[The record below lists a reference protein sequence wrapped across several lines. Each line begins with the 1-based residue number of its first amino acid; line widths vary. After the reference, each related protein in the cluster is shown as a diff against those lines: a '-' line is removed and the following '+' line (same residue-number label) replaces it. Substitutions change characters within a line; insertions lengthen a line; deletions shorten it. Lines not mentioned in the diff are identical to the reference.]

1 MRLEQVLFSQGF
13 GARRECRGL
22 IAAGR
27 VVFDGELIDDPD
39 REVEPEG
46 KVFTV
51 DGGEWPYFEKAVI
64 AMNKPAGYECST
76 KPKHHPGVLTLLP
89 PPLRVRNVQPVGRLD
104 EDTTGLLILTDDGA
118 LQHRLIH
125 PKRHVK
131 KVYQVTLKHA
141 ASETLCKELMRGVK
155 LVDENELIAAEEA
168 RLSDATTLML
178 TISSGKYHQVKRMVA
193 AAGNRV
199 EALRRV
205 AFGLF
210 ELPGNLP
217 EGKWMWLSG
226 AEVILNPQDSRQ

>member
-27 VVFDGELIDDPD
+27 VAFDGELIEDPD

-46 KVFTV
+46 KTFTV
-51 DGGEWPYFEKAVI
+51 DGEVWPYFDKVII

-104 EDTTGLLILTDDGA
+104 EDTTGLLILTDDGP

-141 ASETLCKELMRGVK
+141 ATEGLCEQLRKGVK
-155 LVDENELIAAEEA
+155 LLDENELVAADEA
-168 RLSDATTLML
+168 ALADEQTLML
-178 TISSGKYHQVKRMVA
+178 AISSGKYHQVKRMVA

-199 EALRRV
+199 EALKRV
-205 AFGLF
+205 AFGKF

-226 AEVILNPQDSRQ
+226 ARDILG

>member
-27 VVFDGELIDDPD
+27 VAFDGELIEDPD

-46 KVFTV
+46 KTFTV
-51 DGGEWPYFEKAVI
+51 DGEVWPYFDKVII

-104 EDTTGLLILTDDGA
+104 EDTTGLLILTDDGP

-141 ASETLCKELMRGVK
+141 ASEVLCEELRKGVK
-155 LVDENELIAAEEA
+155 LRDENELVVA
-168 RLSDATTLML
+168 DGATLDDEKTLML

-199 EALRRV
+199 EALKRV
-205 AFGLF
+205 AFGNF

-226 AEVILNPQDSRQ
+226 AKDILG

>member
-22 IAAGR
+22 IATRR
-27 VVFDGELIDDPD
+27 VTFDGELIEDPD

-46 KVFTV
+46 KTFTV
-51 DGGEWPYFEKAVI
+51 DGEEWPYFDKVVI
-64 AMNKPAGYECST
+64 AMNKPTGYECST
-76 KPKHHPGVLTLLP
+76 RPKHHPGVLTLLP

-104 EDTTGLLILTDDGA
+104 EDTTGLLILTDDGP

-141 ASETLCKELMRGVK
+141 ASETLCEQLRKGVK
-155 LVDENELIAAEEA
+155 LLDENELVAADEA
-168 RLSDATTLML
+168 TLADEKTLML

-199 EALRRV
+199 EALKRV
-205 AFGLF
+205 AFGKF
-210 ELPGNLP
+210 ELPGNLS

-226 AEVILNPQDSRQ
+226 ARDILG